1 MTVFAFL
8 SEHLLL
14 TLFVVAIFAGFID
27 AISGGGGLISLP
39 AMLLLGIPPSIA
51 LGTNRLQASI
61 GEATSFATY
70 LRHGQ
75 LDRELVIG
83 GMLFTALGALA
94 GTGVAL
100 IASHALLDTLIPFLM
115 LAILLYTLFSKQLR
129 RDLPARKVM
138 PTPVYLVAFGL
149 LIGFYNGFFGPGT
162 GALWVFSLLILQ
174 GMSIKH
180 ASMTSKP
187 LNLTGNVISLAFFMA
202 AQISSYLAGLA
213 RFTVRSTT
221 ETSRVGTRIDIPV
234 SLPFSSG
241 ITLPTAFAAPVDEGM
256 MLPEAARPPRQ
267 SFIEGPST
275 VFCVA
280 VVE

>member
-1 MTVFAFL
+1 MTAFTFL
-8 SEHLLL
+8 SEHLLI

-39 AMLLLGIPPSIA
+39 AMLLLGIPPSLA

-115 LAILLYTLFSKQLR
+115 LAILLYTLFSKKLR
-129 RDLPARKVM
+129 QDLPARKVM

-187 LNLTGNVISLAFFMA
+187 LNLTGNVVSLAFFMA
-202 AQISSYLAGLA
+202 AGSVNYAIGLA
-213 RFTVRSTT
+213 MGAGQILGAYLGSHLVMRNGSSIVRPLFIVVT
-221 ETSRVGTRIDIPV
+221 
-234 SLPFSSG
+234 G
-241 ITLPTAFAAPVDEGM
+241 IMTARMFYQN
-256 MLPEAARPPRQ
+256 L
-267 SFIEGPST
+267 
-275 VFCVA
+275 
-280 VVE
+280 